1 MDGMTM
7 MDTTMEQMVEGWM
20 DDRQHNR
27 TTDRQTDTGQ
37 PTVFIHLFIKNNQL
51 TKKLTN
57 LPASEF

>member
-37 PTVFIHLFIKNNQL
+37 PTVFIHLFIKNN
-51 TKKLTN
+51 
-57 LPASEF
+57 